1 MSEYF
6 ATKIALQSV
15 YRLTTSYRVPL
26 LVGQSVFTPISDSRV
41 MMLAAQS
48 MRGVSSPARVTMLAA
63 QYLRSARPK
72 DMSKPLYSSKIV
84 AQTVVSV
91 QVKTRLNEVAV
102 IVLKSQ
108 KDRVIRPV
116 PGGLMQHRIY

>member
-26 LVGQSVFTPISDSRV
+26 MVSQSVFTPVADAKV
-41 MMLAAQS
+41 MMFAAQG
-48 MRGVSSPARVTMLAA
+48 MRGISSPARVTMLAV
-63 QYLRSARPK
+63 QYLRSARLK
-72 DMSKPLYSSKIV
+72 DMSKPLYSAKIT
-84 AQTVVSV
+84 AQTVVTV
-91 QVKTRLNEVAV
+91 QVKTRLNEVAA
-102 IVLKSQ
+102 IVLKRQ